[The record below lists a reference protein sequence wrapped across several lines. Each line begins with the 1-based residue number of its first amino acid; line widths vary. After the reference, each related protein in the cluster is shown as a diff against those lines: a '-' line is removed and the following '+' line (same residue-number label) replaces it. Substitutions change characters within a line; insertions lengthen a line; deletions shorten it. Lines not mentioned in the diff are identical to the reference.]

1 MKEKWREYYTDG
13 ELKRLQDI
21 EMSALKAFIDV
32 CGKFN
37 LEYFVYGGTLL
48 GVEKYNGMI
57 PWDDAMDF
65 YERAHTTIV
74 NGALFF
80 PSILSG
86 YGIIGTIFFI
96 VYAVKAIK
104 TVFIKRFDLNRFAL
118 MFFISIAAIFLAG
131 LQGEFTG
138 KYFIWFIF
146 SIPYAVFKKESLK
159 DGQG

>member
-1 MKEKWREYYTDG
+1 MKEKWRVYYSDG
-13 ELKRLQDI
+13 ELKRLQYI

-32 CGKFN
+32 CDKFN

-57 PWDDAMDF
+57 TWDDAMDF

-96 VYAVKAIK
+96 VYAVKAVK
-104 TVFIKRFDLNRFAL
+104 TVFIKRFDLGRFAP
-118 MFFISIAAIFLAG
+118 MFFISVCALLFVG
-131 LQGEFTG
+131 LQGEFSG
-138 KYFIWFIF
+138 AYYVWFIF
-146 SIPYAVFKKESLK
+146 SIPYAVFKKESVK